1 MPGRPLDPKL
11 LAATRGLTLAA
22 RGLVAGILP
31 GLHASR
37 RPGMAREF
45 AQYRAYQAGDEPRH
59 IDWKLYARSDRYFV
73 RESEIETAV
82 NVRLILD
89 ATASMRHADAANL
102 ALTKFDLARTLA
114 AALTLLAAA
123 QGDQIGLH
131 AVSGDGVVSVP
142 PGQHRQPTERILHT
156 LENLRATGPWPAE
169 ARRALAGALDAQV
182 DRREIVVVLTDG
194 HEQDDEIRGALAPWR
209 ARGHELLLC
218 QIVGRDEE
226 DFSFQGLV
234 RFEDW
239 ETGATQETDADAA
252 RAAWRAGYRQ
262 RLDAW
267 RREWAGG
274 GRFDVLRFLL
284 DEPPGDVLRAYLKRR
299 QS

>member
-252 RAAWRAGYRQ
+252 RAAGGAGYRQ
-262 RLDAW
+262 RRGAG
-267 RREWAGG
+267 RRGWAGG